1 MTVFSSDLEQSAVV
15 SIHMLPPEGHQILKK
30 MFVDP
35 VAVFSGELDHPEGAG
50 SASGSEERSA
60 WLQHPR

>member
-15 SIHMLPPEGHQILKK
+15 RIHMLPPEGHQILK

-35 VAVFSGELDHPEGAG
+35 VAVFSGELDHPE
-50 SASGSEERSA
+50 
-60 WLQHPR
+60 